1 MCGLVEC
8 NDESEVLDSI
18 KALHRQLTEIIFGAL
33 CDLSKYASCID
44 ALCEREHYLQWCVTE
59 AEFLNRMHK
68 VHGRYKKLAFIRWMK
83 SGFKN
88 ILTNRYYC
96 LVFNF

>member
-44 ALCEREHYLQWCVTE
+44 ALPKNGKHYLQWCTD
-59 AEFLNRMHK
+59 
-68 VHGRYKKLAFIRWMK
+68 KLK
-83 SGFKN
+83 P
-88 ILTNRYYC
+88 
-96 LVFNF
+96 